1 MADIIKLAKHAPWG
15 KVPIIGRLPKGA
27 YYVGDPAFV
36 LRDHWNDFIA
46 AFYAV
51 SDDAAV
57 FEFKGRKCF
66 VSGTNKGGAGTYSD
80 RDGREYIVGSGLIGV
95 IPFGVIPNGTIASFA
110 RQDQDVI
117 LSTSGVFPL
126 KFSVGAD
133 PGRGKFKRIRIG
145 NDVIDT

>member
-1 MADIIKLAKHAPWG
+1 LADIIKLAKHAPWG
-15 KVPIIGRLPKGA
+15 KVPIIGRLPKGF
-27 YYVGDPAFV
+27 YFVGDPALV
-36 LRDHWNDFIA
+36 LRDDRNDFIA

-66 VSGTNKGGAGTYSD
+66 MSGTNNGGAGTYFD
-80 RDGREYIVGSGLIGV
+80 RDGQKYGVRSGLIGV
-95 IPFGVIPNGTIASFA
+95 IPFFVT
-110 RQDQDVI
+110 QDVSFTNQ
-117 LSTSGVFPL
+117 LSTGGFFPL

-145 NDVIDT
+145 NKVIDT